1 VPDGMRLGWRETPA
15 RVRAAIQWWL
25 GAEVVDARTQPGGFS
40 PGLAA
45 RLRLADGR
53 RVFVKAIG
61 AERAPMGPASYRAEA
76 RVTAALPPSV
86 PAPRLLWS
94 YDDGDWVALVL
105 EDVDGHPPA
114 QPWHPQ
120 ELDRVLAA
128 LAALAVELT
137 PTPVDA
143 PAVTDKWAWN
153 CTGWRRL
160 AAARDRRLAELAPW
174 AWAHLDRLAELE
186 AGWPQAAAGTTLLHG
201 DLRADNLLLTPD
213 RVVLVD
219 WPHACVGA
227 AWIDLLFMLPS
238 VAMQGL
244 DPQPIFARHPVGSRV
259 DADAVTAVLAAI
271 AGFFV
276 SASLEPTPPGL
287 PTLRGFQLAQG
298 RAALAWLRRRL
309 GEGQLRG
316 S

>member
-1 VPDGMRLGWRETPA
+1 VPDGMRLGWQQTPA
-15 RVRAAIQWWL
+15 RVRAAIQSRL
-25 GAEVVDARTQPGGFS
+25 GAEVVDAVSQPGGFS

-45 RLRLADGR
+45 RRRLADGR
-53 RVFVKAIG
+53 RVFVKAIS
-61 AERAPMGPASYRAEA
+61 ADRTPMGPSSYRAEA
-76 RVTAALPPSV
+76 RITAALPPSV

-105 EDVDGHPPA
+105 EDIDGHPPA
-114 QPWHPQ
+114 QPWRPE

-128 LAALAVELT
+128 LAALAVDLT
-137 PTPVDA
+137 PTPVGA
-143 PAVTDKWAWN
+143 PAVTDGWAESR
-153 CTGWRRL
+153 TGWRRL
-160 AAARDRRLAELAPW
+160 ATAGDRRLAEVAPW

-186 AGWPQAAAGTTLLHG
+186 ARWSQAAAGATLLHG
-201 DLRADNLLLTPD
+201 DLRADNLLLTPS

-244 DPQPIFARHPVGSRV
+244 DPEPVFTRHPVGRRV

-276 SASLEPTPPGL
+276 SASLEPAPPGL

-298 RAALAWLRRRL
+298 QAALTWLRRRL
-309 GEGQLRG
+309 L
-316 S
+316 

>member
-1 VPDGMRLGWRETPA
+1 MPDGMRLGWQQTPA
-15 RVRAAIQWWL
+15 RVRAAIQSRL
-25 GAEVVDARTQPGGFS
+25 GAEVVDAVSQPGGFS

-45 RLRLADGR
+45 RLWLADGR
-53 RVFVKAIG
+53 RVFVKAIS
-61 AERAPMGPASYRAEA
+61 ADRTPMGPSSYRAEA

-105 EDVDGHPPA
+105 EDIDGHPPA
-114 QPWHPQ
+114 QPWRPE

-128 LAALAVELT
+128 LAALAVDLT

-143 PAVTDKWAWN
+143 PAVTDKWAES

-160 AAARDRRLAELAPW
+160 AAAGDRRLAEVAPW

-186 AGWPQAAAGTTLLHG
+186 ARWSQAAAGATCCTATSAPTTSCSP
-201 DLRADNLLLTPD
+201 RAGWCWWTGRTP
-213 RVVLVD
+213 
-219 WPHACVGA
+219 A
-227 AWIDLLFMLPS
+227 S
-238 VAMQGL
+238 V
-244 DPQPIFARHPVGSRV
+244 
-259 DADAVTAVLAAI
+259 
-271 AGFFV
+271 
-276 SASLEPTPPGL
+276 PPRL

-309 GEGQLRG
+309 GG
-316 S
+316 

>member
-1 VPDGMRLGWRETPA
+1 VPDGTRLGWRETPA

-25 GAEVVDARTQPGGFS
+25 GAEVVDAASQPGGFS

-61 AERAPMGPASYRAEA
+61 AERTPLGPSSYRAEA

-105 EDVDGHPPA
+105 EDIDGRPPA
-114 QPWHPQ
+114 QPWRPE

-143 PAVTDKWAWN
+143 PAVTDKWAES

-160 AAARDRRLAELAPW
+160 AAARDRRLAGPAPW
-174 AWAHLDRLAELE
+174 AWTRLDRLAELE
-186 AGWPQAAAGTTLLHG
+186 GGVASGRRRHDPAARRPARRQPPAHPRPGGAGGLAARLRRRRLDRPAVHAAQRRHAGTRPAAHLRPAPGRPPGRRRCGHRGAGG
-201 DLRADNLLLTPD
+201 DR
-213 RVVLVD
+213 RVLVS
-219 WPHACVGA
+219 G
-227 AWIDLLFMLPS
+227 
-238 VAMQGL
+238 
-244 DPQPIFARHPVGSRV
+244 
-259 DADAVTAVLAAI
+259 
-271 AGFFV
+271 
-276 SASLEPTPPGL
+276 SLEPAPPGL

-309 GEGQLRG
+309 EQD